1 MNLEELK
8 KKMDEEHYI
17 YDDTLSTVLYVAL
30 QLGRPLLIE
39 GAAGVGKTEVAK
51 VMAAALDREL
61 VRLQCYEGLDES
73 KALYEWNYQ
82 KQLLS
87 IQVNMNA
94 QDREALTR
102 SLFSDEYLLER
113 PLLKSIRS
121 EKPVVLLIDEID
133 KADEEFEAFLLEL
146 LSEMQVTI
154 PEVGTIRANS
164 VPFVVLT
171 SNRARPL
178 SEALRRRCAY
188 LYIEYP
194 DMEKELAILRA
205 KLPHVDDRLCA
216 QVALAVQKLRSNEVI
231 LKKPSIAETLDW
243 AAALDALGI
252 RELTPDA
259 LRKTAGFVLKNNE
272 DMAALARQTADKL
285 DAMGIKFKVV
295 NVVDLVKLQSAKE
308 NNEALSD
315 EEFAE
320 LFTEDKPVL
329 FAYHS
334 YARDVRGLIYDRP
347 NHDNFN
353 VHGYE
358 EQGSTTTPYDMVRV
372 NNIDRYELQAEAL
385 RMIDADKYADKINE
399 LEAFRQEAFQ
409 FAVDNGYDHPDY
421 TDWVYSGVNTNK
433 QGAVSATAATAGD
446 NE

>member
-1 MNLEELK
+1 MTFEQLK
-8 KKMDEEHYI
+8 QKMDEAHYI
-17 YDDTLSTVLYVAL
+17 YDETLATVLYVAL

-39 GAAGVGKTEVAK
+39 GAAGVGKTEIAK
-51 VMAAALDREL
+51 VMASALDRDL

-87 IQVNMNA
+87 IQVNMNET
-94 QDREALTR
+94 DKDALTR

-113 PLLKSIRS
+113 PLLQSIRS

-146 LSEMQVTI
+146 LSDMQVSI
-154 PEVGTIRANS
+154 PEVGTIKAKTI
-164 VPFVVLT
+164 PFVVLT

-205 KLPHVDDRLCA
+205 KLPHVDDRLAA
-216 QVALAVQKLRSNEVI
+216 QVALAVQKLRANEVI

-259 LRKTAGFVLKNNE
+259 LRQTAGFVLKNNE
-272 DMAALARQTADKL
+272 DINAMDL
-285 DAMGIKFKVV
+285 DA
-295 NVVDLVKLQSAKE
+295 
-308 NNEALSD
+308 
-315 EEFAE
+315 EE
-320 LFTEDKPVL
+320 P
-329 FAYHS
+329 
-334 YARDVRGLIYDRP
+334 
-347 NHDNFN
+347 HDCQCGGTCGHHH
-353 VHGYE
+353 HG
-358 EQGSTTTPYDMVRV
+358 GHHH
-372 NNIDRYELQAEAL
+372 
-385 RMIDADKYADKINE
+385 
-399 LEAFRQEAFQ
+399 
-409 FAVDNGYDHPDY
+409 G
-421 TDWVYSGVNTNK
+421 
-433 QGAVSATAATAGD
+433 
-446 NE
+446 

>member
-1 MNLEELK
+1 MDLTTLK
-8 KKMDEEHYI
+8 QKMDEAHYI
-17 YDDTLSTVLYVAL
+17 YDDTLATVLAVAL

-39 GAAGVGKTEVAK
+39 GAAGVGKTEIAK
-51 VMAAALDREL
+51 VMASALDREL

-87 IQVNMNA
+87 IQVNMGKR
-94 QDREALTR
+94 DSDELTK

-113 PLLKSIRS
+113 PLLQSIRS

-146 LSEMQVTI
+146 LSDMQVSI
-154 PEVGTIRANS
+154 PEIGTIKANTI
-164 VPFVVLT
+164 PFVVLT

-205 KLPHVDDRLCA
+205 KLPHVDDRLAA
-216 QVALAVQKLRSNEVI
+216 QVALAVQKLRANEVI

-259 LRKTAGFVLKNNE
+259 LRQTAGFVLKNNE
-272 DMAALARQTADKL
+272 DINAMDLA
-285 DAMGIKFKVV
+285 DA
-295 NVVDLVKLQSAKE
+295 
-308 NNEALSD
+308 
-315 EEFAE
+315 
-320 LFTEDKPVL
+320 ED
-329 FAYHS
+329 
-334 YARDVRGLIYDRP
+334 
-347 NHDNFN
+347 HDCQCGGNCGHHHH
-353 VHGYE
+353 HG
-358 EQGSTTTPYDMVRV
+358 GHHH
-372 NNIDRYELQAEAL
+372 
-385 RMIDADKYADKINE
+385 
-399 LEAFRQEAFQ
+399 
-409 FAVDNGYDHPDY
+409 G
-421 TDWVYSGVNTNK
+421 
-433 QGAVSATAATAGD
+433 
-446 NE
+446 

>member
-1 MNLEELK
+1 MDFETLK
-8 KKMDEEHYI
+8 KKMDEARYI
-17 YDDTLSTVLYVAL
+17 YDDTLATVLYVAL

-51 VMAAALDREL
+51 VMAAALDRDL

-87 IQVNMNA
+87 IQINMGSK
-94 QDREALTR
+94 DSDELTR
-102 SLFSDEYLLER
+102 DLFSDAYLLER
-113 PLLKSIRS
+113 PLLSSIRS

-154 PEVGTIRANS
+154 PEVGTVKANS
-164 VPFVVLT
+164 VPFVILT

-194 DMEKELAILRA
+194 SLEKELAILRA
-205 KLPHVDDRLCA
+205 KVPQVDDRLRI
-216 QVALAVQKLRSNEVI
+216 QVAQAAQKLRANEAI

-259 LRKTAGFVLKNNE
+259 LRQTAGFVLKNSE
-272 DMAALARQTADKL
+272 DL
-285 DAMGIKFKVV
+285 DV
-295 NVVDLVKLQSAKE
+295 L
-308 NNEALSD
+308 
-315 EEFAE
+315 EESSHHE
-320 LFTEDKPVL
+320 CSCGG
-329 FAYHS
+329 HC
-334 YARDVRGLIYDRP
+334 GGHH
-347 NHDNFN
+347 HD
-353 VHGYE
+353 
-358 EQGSTTTPYDMVRV
+358 
-372 NNIDRYELQAEAL
+372 
-385 RMIDADKYADKINE
+385 
-399 LEAFRQEAFQ
+399 
-409 FAVDNGYDHPDY
+409 
-421 TDWVYSGVNTNK
+421 
-433 QGAVSATAATAGD
+433 
-446 NE
+446 

>member
-1 MNLEELK
+1 MDLQELK
-8 KKMDEEHYI
+8 AKMEEAHYI
-17 YDDTLSTVLYVAL
+17 YDDTLATVLYVAL

-51 VMAAALDREL
+51 VMASALDREL

-87 IQVNMNA
+87 IQVDQNA
-94 QDREALTR
+94 QDKDALKR

-121 EKPVVLLIDEID
+121 EKPVVLLIDEIV

-154 PEVGTIRANS
+154 PEVGTIRAKS

-216 QVALAVQKLRSNEVI
+216 QVALAVQKLRASETV

-259 LRKTAGFVLKNNE
+259 LRATAGFVLKNN
-272 DMAALARQTADKL
+272 DDFAAL
-285 DAMGIKFKVV
+285 
-295 NVVDLVKLQSAKE
+295 
-308 NNEALSD
+308 
-315 EEFAE
+315 EEESGCGGTCAGCGS
-320 LFTEDKPVL
+320 
-329 FAYHS
+329 HH
-334 YARDVRGLIYDRP
+334 
-347 NHDNFN
+347 HD
-353 VHGYE
+353 
-358 EQGSTTTPYDMVRV
+358 
-372 NNIDRYELQAEAL
+372 
-385 RMIDADKYADKINE
+385 
-399 LEAFRQEAFQ
+399 
-409 FAVDNGYDHPDY
+409 
-421 TDWVYSGVNTNK
+421 
-433 QGAVSATAATAGD
+433 
-446 NE
+446 

>member
-1 MNLEELK
+1 MNIDELK
-8 KKMDEEHYI
+8 LKMDEAHYI
-17 YDDTLSTVLYVAL
+17 YDDTLATVLYVAL

-39 GAAGVGKTEVAK
+39 GAAGVGKTEIAK
-51 VMAAALDREL
+51 VMAAALDRDL

-87 IQVNMNA
+87 IQVNMGIR
-94 QDREALTR
+94 DSEELTR

-146 LSEMQVTI
+146 LSEMQVSI
-154 PEVGTIRANS
+154 PEVGTIRAKS

-188 LYIEYP
+188 LYIQYP
-194 DMEKELAILRA
+194 DLEKELSILRA

-216 QVALAVQKLRSNEVI
+216 QVAMAVQKLRSNEAI

-259 LRKTAGFVLKNNE
+259 LRQTAGFVLKNSE
-272 DMAALARQTADKL
+272 DL
-285 DAMGIKFKVV
+285 DV
-295 NVVDLVKLQSAKE
+295 L
-308 NNEALSD
+308 
-315 EEFAE
+315 EESQ
-320 LFTEDKPVL
+320 
-329 FAYHS
+329 H
-334 YARDVRGLIYDRP
+334 
-347 NHDNFN
+347 HDCSCGG
-353 VHGYE
+353 HCG
-358 EQGSTTTPYDMVRV
+358 GHHHD
-372 NNIDRYELQAEAL
+372 
-385 RMIDADKYADKINE
+385 
-399 LEAFRQEAFQ
+399 
-409 FAVDNGYDHPDY
+409 
-421 TDWVYSGVNTNK
+421 
-433 QGAVSATAATAGD
+433 
-446 NE
+446 

>member
-1 MNLEELK
+1 MNLNELK
-8 KKMDEEHYI
+8 QKMDEARYI
-17 YDDTLSTVLYVAL
+17 YDDTLATVLAVAL

-39 GAAGVGKTEVAK
+39 GAAGVGKTEIAK
-51 VMAAALDREL
+51 VMASALDRDL

-87 IQVNMNA
+87 IQVNQSME
-94 QDREALTR
+94 DKDALTK

-113 PLLKSIRS
+113 PLLQSIRA

-146 LSEMQVTI
+146 LSDMQVSI
-154 PEVGTIRANS
+154 PEVGTVKAKTI
-164 VPFVVLT
+164 PFVVLT

-188 LYIEYP
+188 LYIQYP

-216 QVALAVQKLRSNEVI
+216 QVALAVHNLRDNEAI

-259 LRKTAGFVLKNNE
+259 LRQTAGFLLKNQE
-272 DMAALARQTADKL
+272 DLELL
-285 DAMGIKFKVV
+285 D
-295 NVVDLVKLQSAKE
+295 LE
-308 NNEALSD
+308 
-315 EEFAE
+315 
-320 LFTEDKPVL
+320 
-329 FAYHS
+329 
-334 YARDVRGLIYDRP
+334 DRP
-347 NHDNFN
+347 HECNCGGHCGGHH
-353 VHGYE
+353 HG
-358 EQGSTTTPYDMVRV
+358 
-372 NNIDRYELQAEAL
+372 
-385 RMIDADKYADKINE
+385 
-399 LEAFRQEAFQ
+399 
-409 FAVDNGYDHPDY
+409 
-421 TDWVYSGVNTNK
+421 
-433 QGAVSATAATAGD
+433 
-446 NE
+446 

>member
-1 MNLEELK
+1 MKIEELK
-8 KKMDEEHYI
+8 LKMDQAHYI
-17 YDDTLSTVLYVAL
+17 YDDTLAVTLSVAL

-51 VMAAALDREL
+51 VMAQALDREL

-73 KALYEWNYQ
+73 KALSEWNYQ

-87 IQVNMNA
+87 IQVHMG
-94 QDREALTR
+94 QEDKDQVTR

-146 LSEMQVTI
+146 LSDMQVSI
-154 PEVGTIRANS
+154 PEIGTIRAKT

-188 LYIEYP
+188 LYIQYP
-194 DMEKELAILRA
+194 DLEKELAILRA
-205 KLPHVDDRLCA
+205 KLPHVDDRLA
-216 QVALAVQKLRSNEVI
+216 GQVAVAVQKLRASQAI

-259 LRKTAGFVLKNNE
+259 MRQTAGFVLKNNE
-272 DMAALARQTADKL
+272 DLNVL
-285 DAMGIKFKVV
+285 D
-295 NVVDLVKLQSAKE
+295 
-308 NNEALSD
+308 
-315 EEFAE
+315 E
-320 LFTEDKPVL
+320 LDSQPEPGCTCQHE
-329 FAYHS
+329 H
-334 YARDVRGLIYDRP
+334 GCG
-347 NHDNFN
+347 HD
-353 VHGYE
+353 HGC
-358 EQGSTTTPYDMVRV
+358 G
-372 NNIDRYELQAEAL
+372 
-385 RMIDADKYADKINE
+385 
-399 LEAFRQEAFQ
+399 
-409 FAVDNGYDHPDY
+409 GHHH
-421 TDWVYSGVNTNK
+421 G
-433 QGAVSATAATAGD
+433 
-446 NE
+446 